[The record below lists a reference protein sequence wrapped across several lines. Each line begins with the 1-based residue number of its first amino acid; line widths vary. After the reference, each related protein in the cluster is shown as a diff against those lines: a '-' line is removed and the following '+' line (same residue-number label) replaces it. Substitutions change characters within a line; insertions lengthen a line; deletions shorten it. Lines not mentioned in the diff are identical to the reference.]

1 MVPPMKPTVP
11 EPDLP
16 YRPCVG
22 IMLIASQGHVFIGRR
37 RQEAGPEHVQGDRA
51 WQMPQGGIDEGEA
64 PLAAALRELHEET
77 NVSAGS
83 VVLLGETPGWL
94 AYDLPPAVLKQAWK
108 GRYRGQTQKWFA
120 FGLIGDEAEIDVL
133 SPGGGLHKSE
143 FDAWRWEPMDG
154 LADLIVPFKR
164 PVYEAVI
171 TEFAGLAGWS
181 ELAQRAAP
189 SR

>member
-1 MVPPMKPTVP
+1 MNPPVP
-11 EPDLP
+11 ESDLDLP

-22 IMLIASQGHVFIGRR
+22 IMLIAPSGRVFVGRR
-37 RQEAGPEHVQGDRA
+37 RSEAGPEHVDGELA
-51 WQMPQGGIDEGEA
+51 WQMPQGGIDDGED

-77 NVSAGS
+77 NVSPGS
-83 VVLLGETPGWL
+83 VTLLGEIPGWL

-120 FGLIGDEAEIDVL
+120 FGLVGAEDEIDVL

-143 FDAWRWEPMDG
+143 FDAWRWEPMAG
-154 LADLIVPFKR
+154 LPDLIVPFKQ
-164 PVYEAVI
+164 PVYEAVVAA
-171 TEFAGLAGWS
+171 FAGLAGWS
-181 ELAQRAAP
+181 EQAQRAVR